1 MLCKFSSESH
11 LYLHHSIP
19 IISNCTNFVTIAKY
33 KQIIFLAVALSR
45 WKNIQSYLLWFV
57 NNNTVHWDLF
67 PEQWLAAS
75 YTSIILISLVNFIK
89 RAPVSELTWRPAM
102 CILLKQLNFS
112 SVKYKPKFLIS
123 QALWNKKNWLR
134 NILES
139 SYLFIQHRQYKGCTF
154 QPSVHFCT
162 QKIMT
167 TRCRSPITTPSQ
179 KERSGLFSHNLHG
192 QPNGRQLVYY
202 WFVLV
207 PLTYGK

>member
-1 MLCKFSSESH
+1 MGL
-11 LYLHHSIP
+11 
-19 IISNCTNFVTIAKY
+19 ISW
-33 KQIIFLAVALSR
+33 AVAS
-45 WKNIQSYLLWFV
+45 
-57 NNNTVHWDLF
+57 
-67 PEQWLAAS
+67 
-75 YTSIILISLVNFIK
+75 SILYFNHSDFTLVNFIK
-89 RAPVSELTWRPAM
+89 RAPVSELTWRPTM
-102 CILLKQLNFS
+102 CILLIQLNFS

-123 QALWNKKNWLR
+123 QALWNKKFGWGIYWNYP
-134 NILES
+134 I
-139 SYLFIQHRQYKGCTF
+139 YLYSTDNTKDCTL

-207 PLTYGK
+207 PLSYGK